1 MSANGSETKKN
12 HYLCPIKY
20 TDVEQLIINHLN
32 NLTAM
37 KKFFTLLTMCLLAS
51 AAWALDVTFV
61 AGVDNGTSDGT
72 AKPFVIEKEGIKIDI
87 SNGLANSSHYRIY
100 KNQTATISSSI
111 GAITQVVFECTA
123 NGDAQ
128 YGPGCFTVS
137 PEGYTYADKIGTW
150 VGSANPVVFTA
161 SANQVRATKIIVT
174 VGQPGLSAPTITP
187 AAGTYYAPIEVNIT
201 CGTPGAKIYYTTNG
215 NTPTTS
221 STEFKAP
228 FTVNTNMTIKAISAQ
243 DGETSDVVEA
253 AYEFKSATPVA
264 NIAEFQNADDDAVL
278 VFTNP
283 VNVLVQSGQRMFVE
297 DASGRALFYGNTGQ
311 TYKNGDVIPAG
322 FVGTKT
328 TWDGEPELKDL
339 ANFQP
344 ASSNS
349 PINPEVIT
357 TVDVDAT
364 LFAEYVQLDN
374 VTFDKTNKLVIDD
387 NGSAPYYCN
396 LSVKDDDI
404 QEGQSYTLIAIV
416 GSHGKAPNTVYQL
429 LPVKL
434 IGAPLP
440 GGFGFEHMKA
450 TADNEM
456 VTFEKNVIVVKQAG
470 KYLYAMDE
478 DKKGYGLIYGT
489 LDKKYNDGDVI
500 PFGFSGK
507 KTTYNAE
514 PELAEPFENFGDAI
528 RNVGDIKAYADE
540 ITIPMVGTD
549 IWAHYVKLKDVKINT
564 SDNTLTDAN
573 GNSCALYN
581 GTFNIAFPADLSKAY
596 TVYGVVGSYGKAP
609 NTVYQIL
616 PTFIDAPIDT
626 IPVAGIDELFALQQG
641 QIAIFT
647 TPLTAIYQNA
657 NNLYIQDVKDNQTLV
672 FGNVPGTF
680 VNGDLI
686 NDAVV
691 KWSEYQGA
699 KQIIPLDNFVVAGKG
714 EKVEPIEP
722 QPLEEVSQEYVNY
735 YFSFEEMTIIEEE
748 GKFYMIDPDET
759 GRIQLYDKF
768 GLFPNG
774 FPMDDT
780 YYIEGFLT
788 IYRGELEF
796 YPIVIEGPI
805 IPFLPGDVNGDGEVN
820 IADIN
825 ALIDIIL
832 GGTDNSEGRSDVNRD
847 GEVNIADINA
857 VIDIILNS

>member
-1 MSANGSETKKN
+1 
-12 HYLCPIKY
+12 
-20 TDVEQLIINHLN
+20 
-32 NLTAM
+32 M

-51 AAWALDVTFV
+51 AAWATVITFD
-61 AGVDNGTSDGT
+61 ATVDLGTGSGT
-72 AKPFVIEKEGIKIDI
+72 AGPYKIVKEADGVAVTVDITKGIA
-87 SNGLANSSHYRIY
+87 NGSHYRIY
-100 KNQTATISSSI
+100 KNETMTISADGGDISNI
-111 GAITQVVFECTA
+111 EITCLAE
-123 NGDAQ
+123 GEAQ
-128 YGPGCFTVS
+128 YGPGCFTTDL
-137 PEGYTYADKIGTW
+137 PTYTYDAKIGTW
-150 VGSANPVVFTA
+150 NGNSGKIVFTA
-161 SANQVRATKIIVT
+161 TLNQVRATKIVVT
-174 VGQPGLSAPTITP
+174 VGAAGLGAPTITP
-187 AAGTYYAPIEVNIT
+187 AAGTYYNPIQVT
-201 CGTPGAKIYYTTNG
+201 MSCRTAGAKIYYTTNG
-215 NTPTTS
+215 STPTTS
-221 STEFKAP
+221 STQYTTP
-228 FTVNTNMTIKAISAQ
+228 FNLSTNTTVKAISALN
-243 DGETSDVVEA
+243 GETSDVVEA
-253 AYEFKSATPVA
+253 AYEFKNATPVA

-283 VNVLVQSGQRMFVE
+283 VNVLIQSGQRMFVQ
-297 DASGRALFYGNTGQ
+297 DNTGRALFYGNTGQ

-339 ANFQP
+339 ANFLP

-349 PINPEVIT
+349 PIAPNVIT
-357 TVDVDAT
+357 TVDVDET

-387 NGSAPYYCN
+387 NGNAPYFCN
-396 LSVKDDDI
+396 LNVKDDDI
-404 QEGQSYTLIAIV
+404 QEGMTYTLLAIV

-434 IGAPLP
+434 IGEPIP

-450 TADNEM
+450 TPDNEM
-456 VTFEKNVIVVKQAG
+456 VTFEKNIIVIKQAG
-470 KYLYAMDE
+470 RYLYAMDE
-478 DKKGYGLIYGT
+478 DQKGYGLIYGNLNKT
-489 LDKKYNDGDVI
+489 YDEGDVI

-528 RNVGDIKAYADE
+528 RNVGDIKNYAKE
-540 ITIPMVGTD
+540 INPSQVGTD
-549 IWAHYVKLKDVKINT
+549 IWAYYVKLKDVKINT

-573 GNSCALYN
+573 GNSCPLYN
-581 GTFNIAFPADLSKAY
+581 GTFNIALPSDLSKTY

-609 NTVYQIL
+609 NTVYQLL

-626 IPVAGIDELFALQQG
+626 IDVAGIDELFALQKG
-641 QIAIFT
+641 QIAHFT

-657 NNLYIQDVKDNQTLV
+657 NNLYVQDVKGNQTLV

-680 VNGDLI
+680 VNGDII
-686 NDAVV
+686 NDAIAS
-691 KWSEYQGA
+691 WSEYQGA
-699 KQIIPLDNFVVAGKG
+699 KQMIPLDNFVVAGKG

-722 QPLEEVSQEYVNY
+722 QPIEEVSQEYVNY

-796 YPIVIEGPI
+796 YPIVIEGPVA
-805 IPFLPGDVNGDGEVN
+805 PYLPGDVNGDGEVN

-832 GGTDNSEGRSDVNRD
+832 GGADNSEGRSDVNKD
-847 GEVNIADINA
+847 GEVNIADINSI
-857 VIDIILNS
+857 IDIILKS